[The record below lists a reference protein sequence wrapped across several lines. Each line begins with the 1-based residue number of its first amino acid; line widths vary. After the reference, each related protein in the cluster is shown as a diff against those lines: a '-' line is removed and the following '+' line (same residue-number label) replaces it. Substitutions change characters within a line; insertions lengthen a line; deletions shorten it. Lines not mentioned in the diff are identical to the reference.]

1 MKNNKNNLSNTTK
14 NIFSKLVKILL
25 IVFVGF
31 IFSSKELNI
40 QICSNKIESI
50 YNINRDSYINTLIIN
65 HASIIDWF
73 KGIFGGNTSNN
84 ISNSVRITSN
94 NVCSFIKADTSG
106 SKKVSDYCSDDNLH
120 ANVYY
125 ADNESNNWALLIHG
139 NMMSGKWMYSS
150 VGQMYLD
157 NDINILAIDLR
168 GFGDSKGSV
177 AMGFLESLDVMDW
190 LDYLVREQN
199 AKKIVIHGIS
209 LGGATTLQTLTLGGL
224 NVEGIGQLPQISSKN
239 VVGVIDDCGYTS
251 MTGVIRD
258 MLPINSSD
266 NNSFDTKANSLFG
279 NTFNVTGFDN
289 LKKSSLNLDSIS
301 IDGLIKVVLTGNLVK
316 TGLNSNNYD
325 LYQDA
330 FGNGRTADSN
340 VKVMLVHGQGDTTV
354 SPNNSK
360 IVENKV
366 GNNVIETYYPESSPH
381 AFIVAGQN
389 KNDYTTHVNDFLK
402 KLNLKSSNNNS
413 SEDNNSD
420 HSGFLDGIVGFFKGL
435 FS

>member
-1 MKNNKNNLSNTTK
+1 MNNNNLL
-14 NIFSKLVKILL
+14 NIEKKILL
-25 IVFVGF
+25 KILMIILITITG
-31 IFSSKELNI
+31 IISINKELNTQKNYFI
-40 QICSNKIESI
+40 DSSKIN
-50 YNINRDSYINTLIIN
+50 NINKKSYINTLIIN

-84 ISNSVRITSN
+84 TSTSVRITSN

-106 SKKVSDYCSDDNLH
+106 SKKVSDYCSNDNLH

-125 ADNESNNWALLIHG
+125 ADNKSNNWALLIHG
-139 NMMSGKWMYSS
+139 NMMSGKWMYNS

-251 MTGVIRD
+251 MTGVISD

-301 IDGLIKVVLTGNLVK
+301 INGLIKVVLTGSLVK

-330 FGNGRTADSN
+330 FGNGRTADPN
-340 VKVMLVHGQGDTTV
+340 VKVMIVHGQGDTTV

-360 IVENKV
+360 VVENKV
-366 GNNVIETYYPESSPH
+366 GNNVIETYYPKFSPH

-389 KNDYTTHVNDFLK
+389 KNDYTTHVNNFLK
-402 KLNLKSSNNNS
+402 KLNLKSSSNNSSANNNS
-413 SEDNNSD
+413 DN
-420 HSGFLDGIVGFFKGL
+420 SGFLNSIVEFFKGL